1 MISSVTPRRRRRTAT
16 TARLAPS
23 PPGVARPGL
32 VFGALA
38 LGALAF
44 GALALGG
51 PAPAHADTIGD
62 VRWAILPARASRP
75 PPRDPSLLRLS
86 GEVETIVREAAQ
98 GAVALRPAELR
109 DDACPDLSNQCPRDV
124 ATLVRAE
131 RVLALALSDDLGKL
145 EVRAYAAGR
154 GPLKRLELPCRWASG
169 LVACELEA
177 LGAWVATE
185 DRARAAPTRG
195 EARDAPPARATKT
208 KRRGASK
215 LVGRVAMRDPE
226 PERPPAERAFLAAI
240 DAIRPR
246 LERCATQGW
255 GELARAD
262 RPSEAWIRAR
272 VADRGG
278 LRDVRLEPAAL
289 SDAPAFAC
297 MARVVESA
305 SVDATHENAGT
316 FSAALPLPR

>member
-1 MISSVTPRRRRRTAT
+1 MVRTVTPRRGRRTAT
-16 TARLAPS
+16 TRRALP
-23 PPGVARPGL
+23 
-32 VFGALA
+32 ALA

-44 GALALGG
+44 GALA
-51 PAPAHADTIGD
+51 PAHADAVGD
-62 VRWAILPARASRP
+62 VRWAIFPARASRP

-86 GEVETIVREAAQ
+86 GEVEAVVREVAR
-98 GAVALRPAELR
+98 GAVALRAADLR
-109 DDACPDLSNQCPRDV
+109 DDACPDLTNQCPRDV

-131 RVLALALSDDLGKL
+131 RVLALALSDDLGRL
-145 EVRAYAAGR
+145 EIRAFAAGR

-169 LVACELEA
+169 FVACELEA
-177 LGAWVATE
+177 LGAWIATE
-185 DRARAAPTRG
+185 DRARASPGPERS
-195 EARDAPPARATKT
+195 EARAEAPARAPENA
-208 KRRGASK
+208 RRGASK

-226 PERPPAERAFLAAI
+226 PDRPPAERAFLAAL
-240 DAIRPR
+240 DALRPR
-246 LERCATQGW
+246 LDRCAAQGW

-262 RPSEAWIRAR
+262 RPTEAWIRAR
-272 VADRGG
+272 VAESGG

-305 SVDATHENAGT
+305 SVDAAHSNAGT